1 MFGTSFFGFQGASDS
16 QLQPQLLT
24 TLIQDRKAFFRAD
37 AIRSLLIVMGIASV
51 IYAFIK
57 NWFNPSVAILS
68 IGLVVLFDVWGI
80 GARYLSKDKFQ
91 ASSQANTPLLERP
104 VDQQIK
110 QYEKSRGDYRVLDLS
125 VNVFNNST
133 TSYHHNTIGGYH
145 AAKLMRYN
153 DIIEKQISNNNQNVI
168 NMLNAKYIIKQD
180 QTVSQNPLACG
191 TAWFIDTIR
200 KVNTPNEEMSALN
213 SFNPQEEA
221 IILDNEFNN
230 YAGNFEPQ
238 KGGEISLTQYDPQ
251 NLVYSYTAA
260 SPQFAVFSEIWYGP
274 DKGWQA
280 FIDDKPVDHVRVNY
294 LLRGLKVPEGKHKIS
309 FKFKPVKIQQYI
321 TISRAASGILMV
333 ALLGMIG
340 WAGFNFYKNPGEPN
354 PIPSAPERPVSPV
367 SRDTKPSPKTTSVQQ
382 NKKTGK
388 KN

>member
-1 MFGTSFFGFQGASDS
+1 
-16 QLQPQLLT
+16 
-24 TLIQDRKAFFRAD
+24 
-37 AIRSLLIVMGIASV
+37 
-51 IYAFIK
+51 
-57 NWFNPSVAILS
+57 
-68 IGLVVLFDVWGI
+68 
-80 GARYLSKDKFQ
+80 
-91 ASSQANTPLLERP
+91 
-104 VDQQIK
+104 
-110 QYEKSRGDYRVLDLS
+110 
-125 VNVFNNST
+125 
-133 TSYHHNTIGGYH
+133 
-145 AAKLMRYN
+145 MRYN
-153 DIIEKQISNNNQNVI
+153 DIIEKQISNNNQKVI

-200 KVNTPNEEMSALN
+200 KVSTPNEEMAALN
-213 SFNPQEEA
+213 NFNPQEEA

-251 NLVYSYTAA
+251 NLVYSYTAS

-294 LLRGLKVPEGKHKIS
+294 LLRGLKVPEGKHKIA

-340 WAGFNFYKNPGEPN
+340 WAGFIFYKNPGEPN
-354 PIPSAPERPVSPV
+354 PFPSAPERPVSPV
-367 SRDTKPSPKTTSVQQ
+367 SRDAKPSPKTTSVQQ